1 MKYFIFCILFS
12 FLGIANAADNAG
24 GTTEG
29 ISANAISKEPS
40 QVIRPSH
47 LIHTELAETIG
58 QKQMVFG
65 ALGDTARI
73 AYGITDSLEARVD
86 VKYLNGR
93 SYVVG
98 RDNHNDNNRGTLKYK
113 IMDKGDFG
121 AAIMTSAG
129 RTLTGPGRSSSYL
142 ITELPLTL
150 KTERLIA
157 TFVPYYLGTSKQGE
171 KTLSFDAAIAV
182 PMHKY
187 VNAIVEYKSEKNR
200 DYAPFLERRGILAG
214 VALKPF
220 DRLTI
225 PIAFATRT
233 PEGVSRTGL
242 VSIYGLMG
250 WQF

>member
-24 GTTEG
+24 ATTEG
-29 ISANAISKEPS
+29 IPANEISKGS
-40 QVIRPSH
+40 SGVIRPSH

-65 ALGDTARI
+65 ALGDKARI
-73 AYGITDSLEARVD
+73 AYGITDDLEARVD
-86 VKYLNGR
+86 IKYLNGR
-93 SYVVG
+93 TYVDG
-98 RDNHNDNNRGTLKYK
+98 NDNRNNRGTLKYK
-113 IMDKGDFG
+113 LMDKGDFG

-129 RTLTGPGRSSSYL
+129 RTLTGPGQSSSYL

-187 VNAIVEYKSEKNR
+187 VNAIVEYKAEKNR

-225 PIAFATRT
+225 PIAFATRS

>member
-1 MKYFIFCILFS
+1 MI
-12 FLGIANAADNAG
+12 
-24 GTTEG
+24 
-29 ISANAISKEPS
+29 
-40 QVIRPSH
+40 
-47 LIHTELAETIG
+47 
-58 QKQMVFG
+58 FG
-65 ALGDTARI
+65 ALGDMARI

-93 SYVVG
+93 PFTEG
-98 RDNHNDNNRGTLKYK
+98 RDNHNNNNRGTLKYK
-113 IMDKGDFG
+113 IMDNGDFG
-121 AAIMTSAG
+121 AVIMASAG
-129 RTLTGPGRSSSYL
+129 RTLIGPGRSSSYL

-157 TFVPYYLGTSKQGE
+157 TFVPYYLGTAKQGE
-171 KTLSFDAAIAV
+171 KTLSYDAAIAV

-187 VNAIVEYKSEKNR
+187 VSAVVEYKSEKNR
-200 DYAPFLERRGILAG
+200 DYAPFLERRGLLAG
-214 VALKPF
+214 IAFKPF

>member
-24 GTTEG
+24 ATTEG
-29 ISANAISKEPS
+29 ISANVISKDS
-40 QVIRPSH
+40 SRVIRPSH

-65 ALGDTARI
+65 ALGDKARI
-73 AYGITDSLEARVD
+73 AYGITDDLEARVD
-86 VKYLNGR
+86 IKYLNGR
-93 SYVVG
+93 TYVEG
-98 RDNHNDNNRGTLKYK
+98 NDNRNNRGTLKYK

-121 AAIMTSAG
+121 AAIMASAG
-129 RTLTGPGRSSSYL
+129 RTLTSPGRSSSYL
-142 ITELPLTL
+142 ITELPLTF
-150 KTERLIA
+150 KTERIIA
-157 TFVPYYLGTSKQGE
+157 SFVPYYLGTAKQGE

-187 VNAIVEYKSEKNR
+187 VNAIVEYKSEKNKA
-200 DYAPFLERRGILAG
+200 YAPFIERQGTLVGI
-214 VALKPF
+214 ALKPF

-225 PIAFATRT
+225 PIAFATRS
-233 PEGVSRTGL
+233 PEGVTRTGL